1 MSSIEP
7 GTTVGRYRVVR
18 LLAQGGMAEV
28 YRAEQA
34 LTGGILRPVALKVIR
49 PEYSESE
56 DFREM
61 FLDEARTACTLSHP
75 NIAHIYEV
83 GEVDGLLY
91 MAMEL
96 VPGVSLTEVER
107 TLRQRGERFTDEAL
121 LAVGIATCSA
131 LEAVHERPN
140 LVHRDV
146 SPQNLMLSAGG
157 TLKLIDF
164 GIAKA
169 ATNRNLTRAGTTK
182 GKAGYFSPEQAKG
195 KSLDGRSDLFS
206 LGVTLYQLAAGVGPL
221 DAYPT
226 LISRNTAL
234 VRGEWEPLSR
244 VCPELPRGF
253 ISVVERAMRVK
264 PEERYPDAR
273 TMREEL
279 ESVAFAAGLPVGPG
293 SLTGYVR
300 AEGED
305 VSVTKSSP
313 RRTRPGV
320 TGTGA
325 PQVVTASRAPAA
337 RGVPGG
343 RKVWAPVAGVV
354 VGLALSLVGGAFV
367 FSRQSSAP
375 VTPPAPVSPPVATL
389 APATAVAE
397 APAPTPA
404 PGSTPAAE
412 PAPAPEPA
420 APAKGVSASAVAA
433 SAVRPE
439 PPGPKRGS
447 KRSREQAHVAAP
459 SPASAPAE
467 EVLSGE
473 GSLRIGATPGLQGQV
488 KVPGYELDELP
499 RVLGRVKAGRYTL
512 QFISSGRPSSCE
524 VMVRPERRTFVV
536 FDGKGCTVS
545 YRD

>member
-7 GTTVGRYRVVR
+7 GTPVGRYRVIR

-34 LTGGILRPVALKVIR
+34 LTGGIVRPVALKVIR

-75 NIAHIYEV
+75 NIVHIYEV

-96 VPGVSLTEVER
+96 VSGVSLTEVER
-107 TLRQRGERFTDEAL
+107 ALRQRGERFTDEAL
-121 LAVGIATCSA
+121 LAVGIATCAA

-169 ATNRNLTRAGTTK
+169 ATNRNHTRAGTTK
-182 GKAGYFSPEQAKG
+182 GKAGYFSPEQARG
-195 KSLDGRSDLFS
+195 KLLDGRSDLFS

-234 VRGEWEPLSR
+234 VRGDWEPLSR
-244 VCPELPRGF
+244 VCPELPRGLV
-253 ISVVERAMRVK
+253 SVVERAMRVK

-273 TMREEL
+273 TLREEL
-279 ESVAFAAGLPVGPG
+279 EAVAFAAGLPVGPG

-300 AEGED
+300 SEGEV
-305 VSVTKSSP
+305 VSVSKSSP
-313 RRTRPGV
+313 RRNRPG
-320 TGTGA
+320 TGPAA
-325 PQVVTASRAPAA
+325 PSVVTAARAPAA
-337 RGVPGG
+337 RGLPGG

-354 VGLALSLVGGAFV
+354 VGLALSLAGGAFIL
-367 FSRQSSAP
+367 SGQA
-375 VTPPAPVSPPVATL
+375 PAPVPPPVATPVH
-389 APATAVAE
+389 APAAAVAE
-397 APAPTPA
+397 V
-404 PGSTPAAE
+404 
-412 PAPAPEPA
+412 PAPAPALAPEP
-420 APAKGVSASAVAA
+420 VVAA
-433 SAVRPE
+433 EPTESSAGVPASEARLE
-439 PPGPKRGS
+439 PPSTPVAAGPRPKRES
-447 KRSREQAHVAAP
+447 KRHREQAHAVAAP
-459 SPASAPAE
+459 APAPAPAE
-467 EVLSGE
+467 EVLSGV
-473 GSLRIGATPGLQGQV
+473 GGLRIGAAPGVQGQV
-488 KVPGYELDELP
+488 KLPGRGIEELP
-499 RVLGRVKAGRYTL
+499 YDVRRLEAGRYAL
-512 QFISSGRPSSCE
+512 QFLSSGKTASCE
-524 VMVRPERRTFVV
+524 VKVLPERRTLVV
-536 FDGKGCTVS
+536 FDGKGCAVS

>member
-1 MSSIEP
+1 
-7 GTTVGRYRVVR
+7 
-18 LLAQGGMAEV
+18 MAEV
-28 YRAEQA
+28 YLAEQS
-34 LTGGILRPVALKVIR
+34 LTGGIVRPVALKVIR

-75 NIAHIYEV
+75 HIVHIYEV
-83 GEVDGLLY
+83 GDADGLLY

-96 VPGVSLTEVER
+96 VTGVSLTEVER
-107 TLRQRGERFTDEAL
+107 ALRQRGERFTDEAL
-121 LAVGIATCSA
+121 LAVGIATCAA

-164 GIAKA
+164 GISKA
-169 ATNRNLTRAGTTK
+169 ATNRNLTRAGSTK

-195 KSLDGRSDLFS
+195 KLLDGRSDLFS

-234 VRGEWEPLSR
+234 VRGDWEPLSR

-253 ISVVERAMRVK
+253 VSVVDRAMRVK
-264 PEERYPDAR
+264 LEERYPDAR

-300 AEGED
+300 AEGESAS
-305 VSVTKSSP
+305 VSKSSP
-313 RRTRPGV
+313 RRAARGS
-320 TGTGA
+320 A
-325 PQVVTASRAPAA
+325 PAAPAVVTASRAPVA
-337 RGVPGG
+337 RGLPGG

-354 VGLALSLVGGAFV
+354 VGLALSLAGGAFV
-367 FSRQSSAP
+367 FSRQQ
-375 VTPPAPVSPPVATL
+375 PAPAPAPPVATP
-389 APATAVAE
+389 APVPAPPTAVAE
-397 APAPTPA
+397 APAPAPA
-404 PGSTPAAE
+404 PDPE
-412 PAPAPEPA
+412 PSPPSEPLAVVPAPEP
-420 APAKGVSASAVAA
+420 
-433 SAVRPE
+433 RPE
-439 PPGPKRGS
+439 PPSTPVAAVSRPKREP
-447 KRSREQAHVAAP
+447 KRSREQAHAVAAP
-459 SPASAPAE
+459 APAPAE
-467 EVLSGE
+467 EVLSGV
-473 GSLRIGATPGLQGQV
+473 GSLRIGPAPGFQGQAQV
-488 KVPGYELDELP
+488 KLPGSGFEEIP
-499 RVLGRVKAGRYTL
+499 LGRRSWNAGRYSL
-512 QFISSGRPSSCE
+512 QFLSSGKTSSCE
-524 VMVRPERRTFVV
+524 VKVLPDRRAFVL
-536 FDGKGCTVS
+536 FDGKDCTVS

>member
-1 MSSIEP
+1 LSSIEP
-7 GTTVGRYRVVR
+7 GTTVGRYRVIR

-28 YRAEQA
+28 YRAEQS
-34 LTGGILRPVALKVIR
+34 LTGSIVRPVALKVIR

-75 NIAHIYEV
+75 NIVHIYEV

-107 TLRQRGERFTDEAL
+107 VLRQRGERFTDEAL
-121 LAVGIATCSA
+121 LAVGIATCAA

-169 ATNRNLTRAGTTK
+169 ATNRNLTRVGTTK

-195 KSLDGRSDLFS
+195 KLLDGRSDLFS

-234 VRGEWEPLSR
+234 VRGDWEPLSR

-253 ISVVERAMRVK
+253 VSVVERAMRVK

-300 AEGED
+300 AEGEA
-305 VSVTKSSP
+305 VSVSKSSP
-313 RRTRPGV
+313 RRNRPG
-320 TGTGA
+320 TGPAA
-325 PQVVTASRAPAA
+325 PSVVTASRAPAT
-337 RGVPGG
+337 RGLPGG

-354 VGLALSLVGGAFV
+354 VGLVLSLVGGAFIL
-367 FSRQSSAP
+367 SRQPSAP
-375 VTPPAPVSPPVATL
+375 VTPPAPVPPVATPAPEP
-389 APATAVAE
+389 APATAMAE
-397 APAPTPA
+397 APA
-404 PGSTPAAE
+404 

-420 APAKGVSASAVAA
+420 ESPAVVPASEA
-433 SAVRPE
+433 RPE
-439 PPGPKRGS
+439 PQSTPVAAVSRPKRES
-447 KRSREQAHVAAP
+447 KRHREQAHAVAAP
-459 SPASAPAE
+459 ASAPAPAE
-467 EVLSGE
+467 EVLSGV
-473 GSLRIGATPGLQGQV
+473 GGLRIGAAPGVQGQV
-488 KVPGYELDELP
+488 KLPGRGIEELP
-499 RVLGRVKAGRYTL
+499 YDVRRLEAGRYAL
-512 QFISSGRPSSCE
+512 QFLSSGKRASCE
-524 VMVRPERRTFVV
+524 VKVLPERRTLVV

>member
-1 MSSIEP
+1 
-7 GTTVGRYRVVR
+7 
-18 LLAQGGMAEV
+18 MAEV

-34 LTGGILRPVALKVIR
+34 LTGGIVRPVALKVIR

-75 NIAHIYEV
+75 NIVHIYEV

-107 TLRQRGERFTDEAL
+107 VLRQRGERFTDEAL
-121 LAVGIATCSA
+121 LAIGIATCAA

-146 SPQNLMLSAGG
+146 SPQNLMLPAGG

-169 ATNRNLTRAGTTK
+169 ATNRNHTRAGTTK

-195 KSLDGRSDLFS
+195 KLLDGRSDLFS

-234 VRGEWEPLSR
+234 VRGDWESLSR

-253 ISVVERAMRVK
+253 VSVVERAMRVK

-300 AEGED
+300 AEGES
-305 VSVTKSSP
+305 VSVSKTSP
-313 RRTRPGV
+313 RRNRPG
-320 TGTGA
+320 TGPVA
-325 PQVVTASRAPAA
+325 PSVVTASRAPAT
-337 RGVPGG
+337 RGLPGG

-354 VGLALSLVGGAFV
+354 VGLVLSLAGGAFIL
-367 FSRQSSAP
+367 SRQPPAP
-375 VTPPAPVSPPVATL
+375 VTPPAPVPPVATPAPEP

-397 APAPTPA
+397 TPAPTPA
-404 PGSTPAAE
+404 PEPAPVPESPPPAE
-412 PAPAPEPA
+412 PAAV
-420 APAKGVSASAVAA
+420 VSAAA
-433 SAVRPE
+433 IRPE
-439 PPGPKRGS
+439 PPSPKRVP
-447 KRSREQAHVAAP
+447 KRSREQAHTVA
-459 SPASAPAE
+459 SPAPAPAPAE
-467 EVLSGE
+467 EVLSGV
-473 GSLRIGATPGLQGQV
+473 GGLRIGAAPGVQGQV
-488 KVPGYELDELP
+488 KLPGRGIEELP
-499 RVLGRVKAGRYTL
+499 YDVRRLDAGRYAL
-512 QFISSGRPSSCE
+512 QFISSGKTASCE
-524 VMVRPERRTFVV
+524 VKVLPERRTLVV

>member
-1 MSSIEP
+1 
-7 GTTVGRYRVVR
+7 
-18 LLAQGGMAEV
+18 MAEV

-34 LTGGILRPVALKVIR
+34 LTGGIVRPVALKVIR

-96 VPGVSLTEVER
+96 VPGVSLTEVEHA
-107 TLRQRGERFTDEAL
+107 LRQRGERFTDEAL
-121 LAVGIATCSA
+121 LAVGIATCAA

-195 KSLDGRSDLFS
+195 KLLDGRSDLFS

-234 VRGEWEPLSR
+234 VRGDWEPLSR

-253 ISVVERAMRVK
+253 VAVVERAMRVK

-300 AEGED
+300 AEGES
-305 VSVTKSSP
+305 VSVSKSSP
-313 RRTRPGV
+313 RRNRPG
-320 TGTGA
+320 GTGPAA
-325 PQVVTASRAPAA
+325 PSVVTASRAPAA
-337 RGVPGG
+337 RSVPGG
-343 RKVWAPVAGVV
+343 RKVWAPMAGVV
-354 VGLALSLVGGAFV
+354 VGLALSLGAGAFF
-367 FSRQSSAP
+367 FSRRAP
-375 VTPPAPVSPPVATL
+375 VPVVTPPAPTPV
-389 APATAVAE
+389 PAKAVAE
-397 APAPTPA
+397 APAPALAPEPA
-404 PGSTPAAE
+404 PVAE
-412 PAPAPEPA
+412 PAPAAEPPPA
-420 APAKGVSASAVAA
+420 AVVSASAVRA
-433 SAVRPE
+433 E
-439 PPGPKRGS
+439 PPSPKRVS
-447 KRSREQAHVAAP
+447 KRSREQAHAAAP
-459 SPASAPAE
+459 APAPAPAE

-473 GSLRIGATPGLQGQV
+473 GALRIGAAPGVQGQV
-488 KVPGYELDELP
+488 KVPGYEPDELP

-524 VMVRPERRTFVV
+524 VKVLPERRTFVL

>member
-1 MSSIEP
+1 
-7 GTTVGRYRVVR
+7 
-18 LLAQGGMAEV
+18 MAEV
-28 YRAEQA
+28 YLAEQS
-34 LTGGILRPVALKVIR
+34 LTGGIVRPVALKVIR

-75 NIAHIYEV
+75 HIVHIYEV
-83 GEVDGLLY
+83 GDADGLLY

-96 VPGVSLTEVER
+96 VTGVSLTEVER
-107 TLRQRGERFTDEAL
+107 VLRQRGERFTDEAL
-121 LAVGIATCSA
+121 LAVGIATCAA

-169 ATNRNLTRAGTTK
+169 ATNRNLTRAGSTK

-195 KSLDGRSDLFS
+195 KLLDGRSDLFS

-234 VRGEWEPLSR
+234 VRGDWEPLSR

-253 ISVVERAMRVK
+253 VSVVERAMRVK
-264 PEERYPDAR
+264 LEERYPDAR

-300 AEGED
+300 AEGES
-305 VSVTKSSP
+305 VSVSKSSP
-313 RRTRPGV
+313 RRAARGS
-320 TGTGA
+320 A
-325 PQVVTASRAPAA
+325 PAAPAVVTAPRAPAA
-337 RGVPGG
+337 RGLLGG

-354 VGLALSLVGGAFV
+354 VGLALSLAGGAFV
-367 FSRQSSAP
+367 FSRQQ
-375 VTPPAPVSPPVATL
+375 PAPVPPVATP
-389 APATAVAE
+389 APVPAPPTVVAE
-397 APAPTPA
+397 APAP
-404 PGSTPAAE
+404 
-412 PAPAPEPA
+412 APAPDPEPSPPSEPPA
-420 APAKGVSASAVAA
+420 AVPAPEVRPVPPSAPVAA
-433 SAVRPE
+433 VSR
-439 PPGPKRGS
+439 PKREP
-447 KRSREQAHVAAP
+447 KRSREQAHAVAAP
-459 SPASAPAE
+459 APAPAPAE
-467 EVLSGE
+467 EVLSGV
-473 GSLRIGATPGLQGQV
+473 GALRIGPASGVQAQV
-488 KVPGYELDELP
+488 KLPGSGFEEIPLD
-499 RVLGRVKAGRYTL
+499 RRRWNAGRYSL
-512 QFISSGRPSSCE
+512 QFLSSGKTSSCE
-524 VMVRPERRTFVV
+524 VKVLPERRAFVL
-536 FDGKGCTVS
+536 FDGNGCTVS

>member
-7 GTTVGRYRVVR
+7 GTTVGRYRVIR

-34 LTGGILRPVALKVIR
+34 LTGGIVRPVALKVIR

-75 NIAHIYEV
+75 NIVHIYEV

-107 TLRQRGERFTDEAL
+107 VLRQRGERFTDEAL
-121 LAVGIATCSA
+121 LAVGIATCAA

-182 GKAGYFSPEQAKG
+182 GKAGFFSPEQAQG
-195 KSLDGRSDLFS
+195 KVLDGRSDLFS

-244 VCPELPRGF
+244 ACPELPRGLV
-253 ISVVERAMRVK
+253 SVVERAMRVK

-300 AEGED
+300 AEGES
-305 VSVTKSSP
+305 VSVSKSSP
-313 RRTRPGV
+313 RRNRPG
-320 TGTGA
+320 GTGPAA
-325 PQVVTASRAPAA
+325 PSVATASRAPAA
-337 RGVPGG
+337 RSLPGG

-354 VGLALSLVGGAFV
+354 VGLVLSLAGGAFV
-367 FSRQSSAP
+367 LTRQAPAP
-375 VTPPAPVSPPVATL
+375 VTPPAPVPPPVATR
-389 APATAVAE
+389 APAPAPEPVPTTAVAE
-397 APAPTPA
+397 APAP
-404 PGSTPAAE
+404 
-412 PAPAPEPA
+412 APEPA
-420 APAKGVSASAVAA
+420 SEPVSEPAPVPKPPPSAAVVSAS
-433 SAVRPE
+433 S
-439 PPGPKRGS
+439 KRVS
-447 KRSREQAHVAAP
+447 KRSREQAHAAAAP
-459 SPASAPAE
+459 APAPAPAE
-467 EVLSGE
+467 EELSGE
-473 GSLRIGATPGLQGQV
+473 GVLRIGPAPGVKGQV
-488 KVPGYELDELP
+488 KVPGYEFEEIP
-499 RVLGRVKAGRYTL
+499 CGQGHVKAGRYTL

-524 VMVRPERRTFVV
+524 VVVRPGRRTLVI

-545 YRD
+545 YSG

>member
-7 GTTVGRYRVVR
+7 GTTVGRYRVIR

-28 YRAEQA
+28 YRADQA
-34 LTGGILRPVALKVIR
+34 LTGGIVRPVALKVIR

-75 NIAHIYEV
+75 NIVHIYEV

-96 VPGVSLTEVER
+96 VAGVSLTEVER
-107 TLRQRGERFTDEAL
+107 ALRERGERFTDEAL

-157 TLKLIDF
+157 SLKLIDF

-195 KSLDGRSDLFS
+195 KLLDGRSDLFS

-221 DAYPT
+221 DSYPT

-234 VRGEWEPLSR
+234 VRGDWEPLSR
-244 VCPELPRGF
+244 VCPNLPRGF

-264 PEERYPDAR
+264 LEERYPDAR

-279 ESVAFAAGLPVGPG
+279 ESAAFAAGLPVGPG

-300 AEGED
+300 AEGEA
-305 VSVTKSSP
+305 VSVSTSP
-313 RRTRPGV
+313 RRNRAG
-320 TGTGA
+320 GTGA
-325 PQVVTASRAPAA
+325 AQPSVATASRAPTA
-337 RGVPGG
+337 RALPGG

-354 VGLALSLVGGAFV
+354 VGLTLSLVGGAFV
-367 FSRQSSAP
+367 LSRQA
-375 VTPPAPVSPPVATL
+375 PAPVESPAPVPPVATPTP
-389 APATAVAE
+389 APKPPTAVAE
-397 APAPTPA
+397 APVPTPA
-404 PGSTPAAE
+404 PEPPAV
-412 PAPAPEPA
+412 APAPEA
-420 APAKGVSASAVAA
+420 
-433 SAVRPE
+433 RPE
-439 PPGPKRGS
+439 PPSAPSAAAVVTRSKREP
-447 KRSREQAHVAAP
+447 KRSREQAHAVAA
-459 SPASAPAE
+459 PASAPAPAPAQ

-473 GSLRIGATPGLQGQV
+473 GTLRIGAAPGIQGQV
-488 KVPGYELDELP
+488 KLPGRGLEEIPLDL
-499 RVLGRVKAGRYTL
+499 RRWKAGHYSL
-512 QFISSGRPSSCE
+512 QFTSSGGSASCS
-524 VMVRPERRTFVV
+524 VKVLPERRTLVV

>member
-1 MSSIEP
+1 LSSIEP
-7 GTTVGRYRVVR
+7 GTTVGRYRVIR

-28 YRAEQA
+28 YLAEQS
-34 LTGGILRPVALKVIR
+34 LTGGIVRPVALKVIR

-75 NIAHIYEV
+75 HIVHIYEV
-83 GEVDGLLY
+83 GDADGLLY

-96 VPGVSLTEVER
+96 VTGVSLTEVER
-107 TLRQRGERFTDEAL
+107 ALRQRGERFTDEAL
-121 LAVGIATCSA
+121 LAVGIATCAA

-169 ATNRNLTRAGTTK
+169 ATNRNLTRAGSTK
-182 GKAGYFSPEQAKG
+182 GKAGYFSPEQAQG
-195 KSLDGRSDLFS
+195 KLLDGRSDLFS

-234 VRGEWEPLSR
+234 VRGDWEPLSR

-300 AEGED
+300 AEGES
-305 VSVTKSSP
+305 VSVSKSSP
-313 RRTRPGV
+313 RRAARAS
-320 TGTGA
+320 A
-325 PQVVTASRAPAA
+325 PAAPAVVTASRAPAA
-337 RGVPGG
+337 RGLPGG

-354 VGLALSLVGGAFV
+354 VGLALSFAGGAFIL
-367 FSRQSSAP
+367 SRQQPAPVAPPTP
-375 VTPPAPVSPPVATL
+375 VTPVATPAPVPAPP
-389 APATAVAE
+389 TAVAE
-397 APAPTPA
+397 V
-404 PGSTPAAE
+404 
-412 PAPAPEPA
+412 PAPAPVPESSAPSEPPA
-420 APAKGVSASAVAA
+420 AVPAPE
-433 SAVRPE
+433 VRPE
-439 PPGPKRGS
+439 PPRAPVAAVSRPKREP
-447 KRSREQAHVAAP
+447 KRSREQAQAVAAP
-459 SPASAPAE
+459 APAPAPAE
-467 EVLSGE
+467 EVLSGV
-473 GSLRIGATPGLQGQV
+473 GALRVGPAPGFQGQV
-488 KVPGYELDELP
+488 QVKLPGGEFEELP
-499 RVLGRVKAGRYTL
+499 VDRRRWNAGRYSL
-512 QFISSGRPSSCE
+512 QFLSSGKTSSCE
-524 VMVRPERRTFVV
+524 VKVLPERRAFVH
-536 FDGKGCTVS
+536 FDGKGCSVS
-545 YRD
+545 Y